1 MFEGRLDTLKWLY
14 DEVRQSI
21 EDVPADKKSPLVS
34 QLRAIAKEIEEIEG
48 ARSGTAEVVETNG
61 LIDFQKR
68 LAQRQS
74 ASPAPRSSTG
84 R

>member
-1 MFEGRLDTLKWLY
+1 MVEGRLDTLKWLY
-14 DEVRQSI
+14 EEVRSAI
-21 EDVPADKKSPLVS
+21 ENVPEDKKSPLVS
-34 QLRAIAKEIEEIEG
+34 QLRGIVKEIEEIEG
-48 ARSGTAEVVETNG
+48 AGRGMTEVVETNG

-74 ASPAPRSSTG
+74 ASPAPRPSAG